1 MNSNHLLDHML
12 SSGIVAV
19 IRKVSPSKVKPLVEA
34 FINGGV
40 TGIEITMDSE
50 DALRIISEMKET
62 FGEKAVIGAG
72 TVMNKE
78 QAEQA
83 ISAGADFIFAPILS
97 KETIEYTK
105 EQGVIM
111 IPGVFTPTE
120 MHLAN
125 QWGADMVKI
134 FPANV
139 LGPKFLKDVS
149 GPISDIPMMPTGGVN
164 LDNVQ
169 SFMEAGAVAAG
180 IGGSLVNKSLIERED
195 WVELEELAKKYVEK
209 VGYIQV

>member
-1 MNSNHLLDHML
+1 MHSNHLLDHML

-195 WVELEELAKKYVEK
+195 WVELEKLAKKYVEK

>member
-1 MNSNHLLDHML
+1 MNRNLFDHML

-19 IRKVSPSKVKPLVEA
+19 IRKVDPAKVKPLVQA
-34 FINGGV
+34 FIDGGV

-50 DALRIISEMKET
+50 DALRVITEVKEE
-62 FGEKAVIGAG
+62 FEEKAVIGAG

-78 QAEQA
+78 QAEKA
-83 ISAGADFIFAPILS
+83 ISAGADFIFAPILC
-97 KETIEYTK
+97 KETVEYTK

-120 MHLAN
+120 MHLAD
-125 QWGADMVKI
+125 QWGADMVKV

-149 GPISDIPMMPTGGVN
+149 GPLSHIQMMPTGGVN
-164 LDNVQ
+164 LNNLQ

-180 IGGSLVNKSLIERED
+180 IGGSLVNKSLIEREN
-195 WVELEELAKKYVEK
+195 WTELQELAEQYVEK
-209 VGYIQV
+209 AGLVKV